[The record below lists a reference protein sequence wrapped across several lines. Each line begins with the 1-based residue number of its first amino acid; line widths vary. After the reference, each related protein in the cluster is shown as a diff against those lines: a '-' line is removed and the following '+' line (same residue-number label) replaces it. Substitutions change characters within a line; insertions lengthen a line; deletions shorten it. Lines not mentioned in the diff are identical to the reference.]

1 VRILLYILIILAG
14 AMISSRGMLSKMVEK
29 NLSKLQYASLLLLLF
44 IMGVNIG
51 INDEIVSTF
60 GKLGFQAII
69 LALSSI
75 VLSVAA
81 VKLVTMILRNHE
93 KAVDKDEL

>member
-1 VRILLYILIILAG
+1 MRILLYILIILAG